1 MLKPIPGYT
10 SLDKTANGGS
20 SATTAF
26 TEDSPVYLS
35 QLGFKTQKDGT
46 YGLDQNAFDTT
57 FNNAPGNFDA
67 LTKDHAFSKH
77 PEITVV
83 WDGNED
89 NTPAG
94 IYEFHHADDDNPFGA
109 DPSDSNVIYSR
120 EIRGGYDQK
129 LYRSAAVGGFY
140 TYSDATVNSTG
151 DFPGLSLRTT
161 RDNLGDDVPMNVH
174 LGKSFATRFAEFH
187 DDILNNTYIHR
198 RQVQNVELQNEML
211 LERIARLDLRSN
223 TLAHTYNEQ
232 FQRMEEMVT
241 DFKSTGSYLTSVVDS
256 WNNR

>member
-1 MLKPIPGYT
+1 
-10 SLDKTANGGS
+10 
-20 SATTAF
+20 
-26 TEDSPVYLS
+26 
-35 QLGFKTQKDGT
+35 
-46 YGLDQNAFDTT
+46 
-57 FNNAPGNFDA
+57 
-67 LTKDHAFSKH
+67 
-77 PEITVV
+77 
-83 WDGNED
+83 
-89 NTPAG
+89 
-94 IYEFHHADDDNPFGA
+94 
-109 DPSDSNVIYSR
+109 
-120 EIRGGYDQK
+120 
-129 LYRSAAVGGFY
+129 
-140 TYSDATVNSTG
+140 
-151 DFPGLSLRTT
+151 
-161 RDNLGDDVPMNVH
+161 MNVH